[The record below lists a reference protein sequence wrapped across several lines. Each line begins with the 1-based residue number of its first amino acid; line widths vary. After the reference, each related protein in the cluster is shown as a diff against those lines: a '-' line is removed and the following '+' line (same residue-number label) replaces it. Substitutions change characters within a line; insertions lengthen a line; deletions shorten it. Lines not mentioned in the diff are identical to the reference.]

1 MRLLPFILFLAT
13 LASVP
18 LLAQNLLEEPDPF
31 SEVGEKKGDPDAKPA
46 DRNAIEIPMLQNLP
60 EIVGDGGKVKEKVSE
75 EKKGDAAEKAP
86 LDAQISQHIQK
97 LAEAERD
104 NRMSFMRIVIDDIV
118 RLCELDEKQRED
130 LELAAKGASER
141 SMKEWHEQA
150 ERYFRTRL
158 ESADPDAAKEMLEGM
173 GSVNFGG
180 NRAEE
185 EGETLDLWKDSLKN
199 VLTDAQVKR
208 YEEILEQRE
217 ADRIDAF
224 ARMSI
229 STIDDHLR
237 LTPDQKSKL
246 GAIVQASAADY
257 LEDVQRYWG
266 DYFERGMLMSLVN
279 AAEEDELKAILTEK
293 QFDRLRDATSNFDHF
308 WDQKRRLRRAK
319 EKASERRKDS
329 DAEKEYEK
337 KEAAPAE
344 GAEIRRAIIGA
355 GGGVIR
361 VEGGNGIIIKGNA
374 GGVKIIDE
382 PKEAPPAVPQ
392 DQ

>member
-1 MRLLPFILFLAT
+1 MRFLPCFL
-13 LASVP
+13 
-18 LLAQNLLEEPDPF
+18 LLAGLGVTPLTGQNAIDEPDPF
-31 SEVGEKKGDPDAKPA
+31 SEVGEKKGDPNAKPA
-46 DRNAIEIPMLQNLP
+46 DRNALELPMLQNFPDLIGEEVDA
-60 EIVGDGGKVKEKVSE
+60 EIKPATGKKA
-75 EKKGDAAEKAP
+75 DDAEKGP

-118 RLCELDEKQRED
+118 RLCELDEKQRVD

-185 EGETLDLWKDSLKN
+185 EGETLDLWKDSLRN

-308 WDQKRRLRRAK
+308 WDQKRRLKRAK

-329 DAEKEYEK
+329 EEKEDYEE
-337 KEAAPAE
+337 KEAAAPAAA
-344 GAEIRRAIIGA
+344 GAVMRVQ
-355 GGGVIR
+355 GGK
-361 VEGGNGIIIKGNA
+361 GIIIKGNA
-374 GGVKIIDE
+374 GGVKIIEEEQTDS
-382 PKEAPPAVPQ
+382 PAPQ